1 MTTKVIEKKESNI
14 PNITYKDFLKNQTPP
29 TRSDRKYVD
38 FWLRHI
44 NYCKSGVIV
53 GGVYI
58 SGWLYWHINFF
69 KITIDTKDEWGNPD
83 MVIKNPDLRDNEWM
97 IDFAHRK
104 TDTDKK
110 DPLVVVGTRRFAK
123 TVFIASRIAYKSF
136 IFQNSH
142 AVIIGASSSDISN
155 ITKYFDEFYSAR
167 PDCFSDLM
175 KSGDWLKSASDVEI
189 IYSSLLSQKK
199 ASKTKSKA
207 QMNPITPKLIDMT
220 TNEPRYVFSRVAVR
234 NLEHGQVKSK
244 EELLAGITPTEVIW
258 DEAGKYLFQKQRAA
272 LLPAIQTKFGKRTT
286 EILVG
291 TGGDIDN
298 GTNLEGMFL
307 YTEKS
312 NSYHFDYN
320 EYKQTLKE
328 GLFPYEQASDLKVG
342 VFVPAQM
349 SIAGGEK
356 IKIPFT
362 DFLNK
367 EFTKEEKVALEGF
380 EIEVT
385 NWENAKK
392 LTDAEIEKEK
402 EKGDFLHK
410 KARMYYPYQPEDCFL
425 SSSNSPFPTED
436 IKKMLSQIERDK
448 AYGEYIFLTQTK
460 EGIVPL
466 ATDKQPVMEYPYKGG
481 IHDAPIIIYE
491 RPYTNYTNIE
501 RNVYVAGFD
510 GYKIATSATTDSLGS
525 LTIFKRMSGIQGVKY
540 QIVATY
546 ASRPEQEDKFYRQ
559 CLLLLKYYNAVV
571 LPERDSGFYAY
582 VRGQNEL
589 KHFAFCKSLALGINP
604 KANADYLQGLPAT
617 QPNQEF
623 YMKLIQKYCNETI
636 DCGVDENGDAL
647 ERKGVYRIPDYMLL
661 KELEQFGKHKNYDRI
676 ISFGHALAWESE
688 LSKNNILAS
697 DGTPKQSYDHG
708 KFMKEYIAKRRRY

>member
-1 MTTKVIEKKESNI
+1 MEKKKNSI
-14 PNITYKDFLKNQTPP
+14 PHITYKDFLKNQTPP
-29 TRSDRKYVD
+29 KRTEKRYVS
-38 FWLRHI
+38 FWLKHI
-44 NYCKSGVIV
+44 EYCKSGVFV
-53 GGVYI
+53 GGVYV
-58 SGWLYWHINFF
+58 SGWLYWHTNFF
-69 KITIDTKDEWGNPD
+69 KISIDEQDEWGNSIT
-83 MVIKNPDLRDNEWM
+83 VIKNPDLRDNEWM

-142 AVIIGASSSDISN
+142 SVIIGASSSDISN

-189 IYSSLLSQKK
+189 VYSSLLSQKK
-199 ASKTKSKA
+199 ASNAKVKWV
-207 QMNPITPKLIDMT
+207 MNPITPKLLDMS
-220 TNEPRYVFSRVAVR
+220 TNESKYTFSRIAVR

-258 DEAGKYLFQKQRAA
+258 DEAGKYLFQKQRGA

-291 TGGDIDN
+291 TGGDMDN

-307 YTEKS
+307 YSEKS
-312 NSYHFDYN
+312 NSYHFDYE

-328 GLFPYEQASDLKVG
+328 GIFPYEQKSDLKVG
-342 VFVPAQM
+342 VFVPAEM
-349 SIAGGEK
+349 SLAGGEK
-356 IKIPFT
+356 LKTPFT
-362 DFLNK
+362 KFLK
-367 EFTKEEKVALEGF
+367 RDFTKEEKEALEGF

-385 NWENAKK
+385 NWEEAKK
-392 LTDAEIEKEK
+392 LTDNEIEKEK
-402 EKGDFLHK
+402 EKGDLLHK

-425 SSSNSPFPTED
+425 SSSTSPFPTED
-436 IKKMLSQIERDK
+436 IKKMLSKIERDK
-448 AYGEYIFLTQTK
+448 LYGEYVFLTQDEK
-460 EGIVPL
+460 GIRPFP
-466 ATDKQPVMEYPYKGG
+466 TDKQPVMEYPFKGG

-491 RPYTNYTNIE
+491 KPYADYKDID

-525 LTIFKRMSGIQGVKY
+525 LVVFKRMSGIDGVQY

-546 ASRPEQEDKFYRQ
+546 TSRPEQEDKFYSQ

-582 VRGQNEL
+582 VRGANEL
-589 KHFAFCKSLALGINP
+589 KHFAFCKNLALGINP
-604 KANADYLQGLPAT
+604 KANADYLQGLPPTA
-617 QPNQEF
+617 PNQEF
-623 YMKLIQKYCNETI
+623 FMKLIQKYCNEQI
-636 DCGVDENGDAL
+636 DCGVDENGDPL
-647 ERKGVYRIPDYMLL
+647 VRKGVYRIPDYMLL
-661 KELEQFGKHKNYDRI
+661 KELEQFGKEKNYDRI
-676 ISFGHALAWESE
+676 IAFGHALAWESE
-688 LSKNNILAS
+688 LSKNNILAT
-697 DGTPKQSYDHG
+697 DGTPKQSYDHAR
-708 KFMKEYIAKRRRY
+708 FMKEYVAKRRRY